1 MFEFLP
7 RLDTKGKTSAQKVDE
22 IEEYLYRLRNDL
34 ELILG
39 NIAPENLSPSLL
51 SRIENLEKAVKEDGA
66 RRDEEISQLANK

>member
-22 IEEYLYRLRNDL
+22 IEEYLYRLRTEL